1 MAQQPAAALDSRGIV
16 VVVVFS
22 VVSLLCIVPVYIPLP
37 LRISKPLR
45 RYAQLIRDKLDI
57 PTEQDHKQSPMD
69 LTEKQE
75 PVENQQ
81 GLNET
86 DDPRQ
91 KSNDARV
98 YIPLTHIT
106 APVLGV
112 LLLLAAT
119 CIGGAEVRAG
129 IAGESGVLPYDVLAL
144 FLSLGYI
151 AISLDTSGLLRY
163 LACHVCRLAAF
174 DGRVLYVVLY
184 LFLWLAGVLLGNDP
198 VILSGTAF
206 LVYVT
211 RVAGISPPSA
221 WIWGQFVAANIASAV
236 LVSSN
241 PTNLVIASGFD
252 VSFVQYTAYMV
263 LPSFVSAITA
273 LLILMVLFRTSRLPS
288 KATNRTWEGWS
299 VRINGA
305 AHDDSEFVE
314 YIPKQ
319 IQSPDIQPRL
329 LLTDPFG
336 AVFSSVVLLAVLGT
350 LIGTSVIGGIEVYQ
364 VGIPGA
370 VLCLIRDVVAD
381 LRAYKKSTT
390 SFSRKQGIVR
400 RIVRVLPQTTS
411 TLRRLPVN
419 LVPFAFGMFILVQ
432 GLSHVGFVTIMA
444 KGIVKVC
451 KSGVGATAFFMAF
464 LSIVLCN
471 FGGTNIGATILL
483 TKVMQDAAFL
493 DAIEPA
499 ERQLTT
505 KAGMYAVAFGSNLG
519 ALGGTFAASL
529 AGLLWRDSLAHYRI
543 HVRTGQFLWWC
554 IITLIPSAVAGLGVL
569 LAEVVYFH
577 IEA

>member
-1 MAQQPAAALDSRGIV
+1 MAQQTAASLDSRGIV

-22 VVSLLCIVPVYIPLP
+22 MVSFLCIVPVYIPLP
-37 LRISKPLR
+37 LRISKILR
-45 RYAQLIRDKLDI
+45 RHARLIRDKLDI
-57 PTEQDHKQSPMD
+57 PTEQDHKQNSFSLAARGD
-69 LTEKQE
+69 IGENSQRLTETE
-75 PVENQQ
+75 
-81 GLNET
+81 
-86 DDPRQ
+86 DSCRH
-91 KSNDARV
+91 SNDARV
-98 YIPLTHIT
+98 SIPLTHIT

-151 AISLDTSGLLRY
+151 AISLDTSGLLQY
-163 LACHVCRLAAF
+163 LACHVCRMAAF

-184 LFLWLAGVLLGNDP
+184 LFLWLAGVVLGNDP

-221 WIWGQFVAANIASAV
+221 WIWGQFVAANVASAV

-241 PTNLVIASGFD
+241 PTNLVIASGFN

-288 KATNRTWEGWS
+288 KGTNRIWRGWS
-299 VRINGA
+299 VQFNGMGS
-305 AHDDSEFVE
+305 DDSEFVE

-350 LIGTSVIGGIEVYQ
+350 LIGTSAIGGIEVYQ

-381 LRAYKKSTT
+381 LRAHRKSTNA
-390 SFSRKQGIVR
+390 SSRKQGIVR
-400 RIVRVLPQTTS
+400 RVVRALPQTTS

-444 KGIVKVC
+444 KGVVKIC
-451 KSGVGATAFFMAF
+451 KSGVGATTFFMAF

-483 TKVMQDAAFL
+483 TKVMQDAAYL
-493 DAIEPA
+493 DAIQPA
-499 ERQLTT
+499 QHQLIT
-505 KAGMYAVAFGSNLG
+505 KAGMYAVSFGSNLG
-519 ALGGTFAASL
+519 AMGGTFAASL

-543 HVRTGQFLWWC
+543 HL
-554 IITLIPSAVAGLGVL
+554 
-569 LAEVVYFH
+569 
-577 IEA
+577 